1 LYQTLENNM
10 IKTTIVAALMAVGL
24 MAVPVQ
30 ANGVKLGT
38 LTCQIEGGP
47 GLLIGSVRQGEC
59 TYRDNQGHTK
69 SYDAT
74 FSRLGIDVGVSGN
87 KTIVWSVFGADGV
100 SNGGLKGTYTGI
112 TAEASLVIGVGA
124 NALIGGFKSGI
135 VLNPVSISG
144 HTGINVAAGAATL
157 RLE

>member
-1 LYQTLENNM
+1 M

-24 MAVPVQ
+24 MAVPAQ

-59 TYRDNQGHTK
+59 VYRDNQGHTK
-69 SYDAT
+69 SYNAEL
-74 FSRLGIDVGVSGN
+74 SRLGVDIGVTGN
-87 KTIVWSVFGADGV
+87 KTMVWAVFGVDGA
-100 SNGGLKGTYTGI
+100 SNLGLKGTYTGLN
-112 TAEASLVIGVGA
+112 AEATAVVGVGV
-124 NALIGGFKSGI
+124 NALVGGFKSGI

-144 HTGINVAAGAATL
+144 QTGLNVAAGVATL

>member
-1 LYQTLENNM
+1 M

-24 MAVPVQ
+24 MAVPAQ

-59 TYRDNQGHTK
+59 VYRDNQGHTK
-69 SYDAT
+69 SYNAEL
-74 FSRLGIDVGVSGN
+74 SRLGVDIGVTGY
-87 KTIVWSVFGADGV
+87 KTMVWAVFGVDGA
-100 SNGGLKGTYTGI
+100 SNLGLKGTYTGI
-112 TAEASLVIGVGA
+112 NAEASLVVGVGV

-135 VLNPVSISG
+135 VLNPVSVTAQ
-144 HTGINVAAGAATL
+144 TGINVAAGVTTL
-157 RLE
+157 RLN

>member
-1 LYQTLENNM
+1 M

-24 MAVPVQ
+24 MAVPAQ

-59 TYRDNQGHTK
+59 VYRDNQGHTK
-69 SYDAT
+69 NYNAEL
-74 FSRLGIDVGVSGN
+74 SRLGVDVGVTGN
-87 KTIVWSVFGADGV
+87 KTMVWAVFGVDGA
-100 SNGGLKGTYTGI
+100 SNLGLKGTYTGI
-112 TAEASLVIGVGA
+112 NAEASLVVGVGV

-135 VLNPVSISG
+135 VLNPVSVTAQ
-144 HTGINVAAGAATL
+144 TGINVAAGVTTL
-157 RLE
+157 RLN

>member
-1 LYQTLENNM
+1 M

-24 MAVPVQ
+24 MAVPAQ

-59 TYRDNQGHTK
+59 VYRDNQGHTK
-69 SYDAT
+69 SYNAEL
-74 FSRLGIDVGVSGN
+74 SRLGVDIGVTGN
-87 KTIVWSVFGADGV
+87 KTMVWAVFGVDGA
-100 SNGGLKGTYTGI
+100 SNLGLKGTYTGI
-112 TAEASLVIGVGA
+112 NAEASLVVGVGV

-135 VLNPVSISG
+135 VLNPVSVTAQ
-144 HTGINVAAGAATL
+144 TGINVAAGVTTL
-157 RLE
+157 RLN

>member
-1 LYQTLENNM
+1 M
-10 IKTTIVAALMAVGL
+10 IKTTIIAALMAVGL
-24 MAVPVQ
+24 MAVPAQ

-59 TYRDNQGHTK
+59 VYRDNQGHTK
-69 SYDAT
+69 KYNAEL
-74 FSRLGIDVGVSGN
+74 SRLGVDVGVTGN
-87 KTIVWSVFGADGV
+87 KTIVWAVFGVDGA

-112 TAEASLVIGVGA
+112 NAEASLVVGVGV

-135 VLNPVSISG
+135 VLNPVSVTAQ
-144 HTGINVAAGAATL
+144 TGINVAAGVTTL
-157 RLE
+157 RLN

>member
-1 LYQTLENNM
+1 M

-24 MAVPVQ
+24 MAVPAQ

-38 LTCQIEGGP
+38 LTCQFEGGP

-59 TYRDNQGHTK
+59 VYRDNQGHTK
-69 SYDAT
+69 KYNAEL
-74 FSRLGIDVGVSGN
+74 SRLGVDIGVTGN
-87 KTIVWSVFGADGV
+87 KTVVWAVFGVDGK
-100 SNGGLKGTYTGI
+100 SNLGLKGTYTGLN
-112 TAEASLVIGVGA
+112 AEATAVVGVGV
-124 NALIGGFKSGI
+124 NALVGGFKSGI

-144 HTGINVAAGAATL
+144 QTGLNVAAGVATL

>member
-1 LYQTLENNM
+1 M

-24 MAVPVQ
+24 MAVPAQ

-59 TYRDNQGHTK
+59 VYRNNQGHTK
-69 SYDAT
+69 KYNAEL
-74 FSRLGIDVGVSGN
+74 SRLGVDIGVTGN
-87 KTIVWSVFGADGV
+87 KTLVWAVFGVDGA
-100 SNGGLKGTYTGI
+100 SNLGLKGTYTGVN
-112 TAEASLVIGVGA
+112 AEASLVVGVGV

-135 VLNPVSISG
+135 VLNPVSVTAQ
-144 HTGINVAAGAATL
+144 TGINVAAGVTTL
-157 RLE
+157 RLN